1 MSSSAQRFQQALE
14 GLGIQTQ
21 AIELPQS
28 TRTAKEAAEAI
39 GCEIAQIAKSL
50 IFRRLDTNRPV
61 LVIASGA
68 NRVDEEVVSDYIGTQ
83 ITMADAEFVRAST
96 GYAIG
101 GVPPFGHIAP
111 IDDIIIDQDLLN
123 YEVIWAAAGTPR
135 SVFPISPEK
144 LVEVVAGHVRRVT
157 K

>member
-68 NRVDEEVVSDYIGTQ
+68 NRVDEEVVS
-83 ITMADAEFVRAST
+83 
-96 GYAIG
+96 
-101 GVPPFGHIAP
+101 
-111 IDDIIIDQDLLN
+111 N
-123 YEVIWAAAGTPR
+123 Y
-135 SVFPISPEK
+135 
-144 LVEVVAGHVRRVT
+144 
-157 K
+157 